1 MRVEEYF
8 VVSELWFNEDE
19 LPSTQSQVADVCTTM
34 EDAKES
40 MESLLIDFEED
51 NIGEDERNDWTYTNE
66 EKMCSR
72 YKNDD
77 TYWYEVQITH
87 IKKTYDDE
95 GYLDST
101 EIDRP

>member
-1 MRVEEYF
+1 MRTEEFF
-8 VVSELWFNEDE
+8 VVSEEWFNEDE
-19 LPSTQSQVADVCTTM
+19 NPAFQTQVADVCTTM

-51 NIGEDERNDWTYTNE
+51 NIYDEKEDWTFNND
-66 EKMCSR
+66 EKMCGR

-77 TYWYEVQITH
+77 TYWYEVKITH